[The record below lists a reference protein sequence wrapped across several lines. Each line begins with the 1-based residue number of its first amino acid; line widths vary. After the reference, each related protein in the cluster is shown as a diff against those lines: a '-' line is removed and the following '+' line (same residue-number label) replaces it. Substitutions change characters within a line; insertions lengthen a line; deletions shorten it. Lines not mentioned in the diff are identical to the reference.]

1 MSSGNEI
8 GISPVLLQAISQSLS
23 SVGASS
29 PTVTATNMAA
39 DTNCKGAASSDDI
52 VAQIMKQQQD
62 QLTLGQS
69 GLTPPTTI
77 NDTIKTMLRLKMASN
92 ALLKDTDI
100 TSVKESTLASDLAM
114 ANMLT
119 ALASQS
125 RESTQPV
132 DTGQVIVISNQ
143 ESPKTVQPSLGS
155 EGNVH
160 TVVLTDDSNSTLK
173 NPPRSAQQSVQKVV
187 NVPLSPSYNYT
198 LIKSEPSSSDSENRL
213 ISPLVTH
220 QMNIIASE
228 STSSNGQSSPE
239 ISLSVPEVTEKGKL
253 SGVNPVVQVSGD
265 IESQLM
271 LLNQQNSSTL
281 SGSVNAQSV
290 GQSSVRIFEHNGK
303 RYIIQMQDIETTAS
317 NSSNTEEDSGGKD
330 FSDMRDEVIHFSEG
344 LPLAG
349 MEQEVL
355 TVTQQQDVMMSGPGA
370 GMVFRGQL
378 CPICGD
384 SVSGFHYG
392 IFTCESCK
400 GFFKRTVQNKKTFV
414 CPRQGEC
421 EITLENRKKCPACR
435 FAKCLIMGMKLEAI
449 RMDRTRGG
457 RSSYSG
463 SSPSEEPKRKRP
475 IKIVPN
481 RRPSSQSGEAT
492 QSPLMRSGPN
502 QCEIELR
509 VIPGVLT
516 DIMSLESI
524 LNEDDI
530 PANISVDDFSL
541 SNPSVFMTLLQ
552 LCELKLYKIVR
563 WARNLPYFAN
573 VSTDDQ
579 ILLLQNCWCE
589 LLALTMCWKSL
600 NLKEEIV
607 FFHGQPIDQDK
618 ADMLNVREMFTK
630 MLLVV
635 EQFKRINVDQYECVA
650 MKVIILI
657 CPDIKG
663 LSDANSLAVHQQNI
677 SVALEDYVR
686 SHYRSTPN
694 RYGEILLRL
703 PELSRISGLMKEH
716 LIQWMPANTT
726 SCGLLYE
733 LLKGENMKDML

>member
-384 SVSGFHYG
+384 SVS
-392 IFTCESCK
+392 
-400 GFFKRTVQNKKTFV
+400 VQNKKTFV

-435 FAKCLIMGMKLEAI
+435 FAKCLIMGMKLE
-449 RMDRTRGG
+449 GG

-573 VSTDDQ
+573 VS
-579 ILLLQNCWCE
+579 NCWCE

-635 EQFKRINVDQYECVA
+635 EQFKRINVDH
-650 MKVIILI
+650 
-657 CPDIKG
+657 
-663 LSDANSLAVHQQNI
+663 DANSLAVHQQNI

-733 LLKGENMKDML
+733 LLKGENMKD